1 MADVFASPSTGKAP
15 SPKPRNLSVSRLA
28 ASFEQQ
34 STEKPQP
41 LPRKKTDRGHEVKE
55 GIPDYVNDIGSIRS
69 AGIATRSLA
78 SQQQHTSPDSTPSPS
93 AVKHILQIS
102 RNRLGSEGDGG
113 SSDEEGRRYIN
124 CAPQE
129 LVQQHRPSEPAEAAV
144 EGCYDQPSR
153 RPVQQVNVET
163 TGDSRE
169 MESYINCG
177 PDSLATPKCLK
188 RDDDADS
195 YVEMNPS
202 ISRRLVMQR
211 EADNAYIK
219 MNPAPRRASKG
230 QCL

>member
-1 MADVFASPSTGKAP
+1 MADVFASPRLGKAP

-41 LPRKKTDRGHEVKE
+41 LPRKKSDRGLEVKE
-55 GIPDYVNDIGSIRS
+55 GIPDYVNDTELIRS
-69 AGIATRSLA
+69 AGITTGSLA
-78 SQQQHTSPDSTPSPS
+78 SQQQHTSPHSTPSPS
-93 AVKHILQIS
+93 TVKHILQIS

-124 CAPQE
+124 CSPQD

-144 EGCYDQPSR
+144 EGTYDQPSR
-153 RPVQQVNVET
+153 RPVQRVNVET
-163 TGDSRE
+163 S
-169 MESYINCG
+169 
-177 PDSLATPKCLK
+177 PDSIATPESLK
-188 RDDDADS
+188 HDDADS

-219 MNPAPRRASKG
+219 MEPAPRRASQG